1 MPKKD
6 SWNLTDPLGI
16 SVLPLSN
23 RVYRKMMAGPRMAL
37 HVKKLSILRTKL
49 KTITGGT
56 PTVGLYFQVHSS
68 ERPDNFITPH
78 NCMDVPVLNPIFL
91 DTDLG
96 TIRGSWAKDY
106 ILSEP
111 GSVPETGQ
119 EPDPVA
125 KTPETELMTEF
136 YPFFMYKRLFGPSV
150 EQAKP
155 QEYSQETVIHSWAI
169 LSRFTSGPLKD
180 DCLLVST
187 GPCLKLEDLSIRWP
201 HQKSVY
207 RLQSKAQSTKAL
219 PKEKTN
225 ENSQLS
231 QGTTQP
237 SSSPDY
243 PDLSVTQGH
252 HSEVEKVNQS
262 DALLQERKEVD
273 NCQKALIKMANDIL
287 SLRKQVTSLET
298 ENNSLRQ
305 QVYAQEMM
313 GQASPEDEE
322 MIENMKQKLSQSTNE
337 MRRLKDRVQQL
348 QNELIRK
355 NDLEKDLLLIQ
366 QSHQQQQ
373 KHLKTYQD
381 KLQKMESLEQTV
393 KNQEKVIQTME
404 KILEEKIKQPS
415 RERLNALVSSLE
427 QPPGKTMGFPFRHI
441 RQTQSNSQIGERS
454 KSDSDFG
461 KGAGR
466 IISSLGPR
474 KAKLNLEAF
483 NSRPWLYSWIWS
495 YINRAQNEKSEYR
508 GMKMICPESQ
518 NKGMLR
524 SVQLSKSRKNRIRY
538 RFIQSLTCKYY
549 QR

>member
-155 QEYSQETVIHSWAI
+155 QEYSQET
-169 LSRFTSGPLKD
+169 
-180 DCLLVST
+180 
-187 GPCLKLEDLSIRWP
+187 LEDLSIRWP

-427 QPPGKTMGFPFRHI
+427 QPPGKTMGPMGDSVPFDFYSVLLAENARLRCELDKPRH
-441 RQTQSNSQIGERS
+441 QSVPTTLKQQALPDFLSGT
-454 KSDSDFG
+454 SD
-461 KGAGR
+461 
-466 IISSLGPR
+466 
-474 KAKLNLEAF
+474 KLNLIVKLE
-483 NSRPWLYSWIWS
+483 S
-495 YINRAQNEKSEYR
+495 AQ
-508 GMKMICPESQ
+508 
-518 NKGMLR
+518 
-524 SVQLSKSRKNRIRY
+524 NRIRTLEKELEESY
-538 RFIQSLTCKYY
+538 RRLGQEKQNLTLKLLT
-549 QR
+549 QDHGSIVGSGPTSTEHKMKSQNTVE